1 MFTEPLL
8 TIAKMWKQPKC
19 LLTDENAKKKKI
31 LQGWGI
37 VQVVK
42 PLPSNGKAPSS
53 IRRTTINKRWKC
65 HIYVQWNTIK
75 PYKRKRTIHDNTDEP
90 WKHYANKISQFQK
103 DKYFMIPLTWSICNS
118 IQIYRIK
125 EKNGGHRSKRR
136 IKYKVSAK
144 QDE

>member
-1 MFTEPLL
+1 MKSVSQINIFSLIVIAALL

-53 IRRTTINKRWKC
+53 IRRTTINKR
-65 HIYVQWNTIK
+65 
-75 PYKRKRTIHDNTDEP
+75 
-90 WKHYANKISQFQK
+90 
-103 DKYFMIPLTWSICNS
+103 
-118 IQIYRIK
+118 
-125 EKNGGHRSKRR
+125 
-136 IKYKVSAK
+136 
-144 QDE
+144 